1 MHDETTQPKMVS
13 VAALEHGAERV
24 VLMILLD
31 DPGLWHLDEIK
42 LQVQKDTSRLE
53 IEDAANRLATHGLA
67 HRIEDFVFPTRAALR
82 SQRYEP

>member
-13 VAALEHGAERV
+13 VEALEHGAERV

-31 DPGLWHLDEIK
+31 DPGFWHLDEIK
-42 LQVQKDTSRLE
+42 LQVHDTSRLE
-53 IEDAANRLATHGLA
+53 IEDAANRLAIHGLA

-82 SQRYEP
+82 AQRYEP